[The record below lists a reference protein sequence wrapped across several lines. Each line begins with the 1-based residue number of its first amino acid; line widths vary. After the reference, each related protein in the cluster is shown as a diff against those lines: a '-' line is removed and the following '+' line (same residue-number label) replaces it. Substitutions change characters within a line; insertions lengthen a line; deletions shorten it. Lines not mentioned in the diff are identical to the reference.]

1 MDTTRTVTVNLS
13 VNEAI
18 HFWQDKNQLTLVITE
33 IDLETLEINGL
44 NPLEL
49 LSSLKYYFKNL
60 NLEEVTDI
68 ELYIQQLKDIQLSLN
83 NKLNTYEKQTLTAK
97 ENKL

>member
-1 MDTTRTVTVNLS
+1 METTRQVTVNFS

-18 HFWQDKNQLTLVITE
+18 HFFQDKNQLTLAITE
-33 IDLETLEINGL
+33 IDLEALEINGL

-49 LSSLKYYFKNL
+49 LSALKYYFKNL
-60 NLEEVTDI
+60 NLEEVTDS

-83 NKLNTYEKQTLTAK
+83 NKLNTYEPDLSAAPCA
-97 ENKL
+97 N